1 MDEFELQCLKLASQL
16 HKKGAI
22 YLLDE
27 PTDGLH
33 LKDIDQLLELL
44 NRLVDQGNSLIF
56 LEHHM
61 SVIKR
66 SEWIIEVA
74 PEGGEQVGKLLFA
87 GTPQE
92 LVDSEDVITRPYM

>member
-1 MDEFELQCLKLASQL
+1 MQGLKLASQL

-44 NRLVDQGNSLIF
+44 NRIVDQGNSLIL

-66 SEWIIEVA
+66 SDWIIEVA
-74 PEGGEQVGKLLFA
+74 PEGGEQGGKLLLA